1 VDPAGRWPRHGSY
14 AAGMPLTLV
23 CLGDSFTE
31 GMSDELRPDGH
42 HRGWADRTAEA
53 LARREAARGGTVAY
67 ANLAVRGKLLD
78 QVTAEQVPQVRG
90 LSPDI
95 TTFHAGPNDVLRRG
109 TDLDDL
115 FRRYDVAVARVAASS
130 GQVVLFTSIG
140 RAGGTGRVAQL
151 LADRFARFNDNVRA
165 TAERRG
171 ALVVDVGGADA
182 LTDRRL
188 WHVDRLHLN
197 PEGHARVA
205 AAVLETL
212 GVDDPH
218 LLGGPVGWWREPLP
232 AAGPVA
238 RRDAVAADAVW
249 VKDHLVPWV
258 GRRLRGTSSGDGRA
272 AKDAVP
278 RVLGQD

>member
-1 VDPAGRWPRHGSY
+1 MALR
-14 AAGMPLTLV
+14 LV

-42 HRGWADRTAEA
+42 HRGWADRAAEA
-53 LARREAARGGTVAY
+53 LARREAARGSTVEY

-78 QVTAEQVPQVRG
+78 QVMAEQLPQLRV
-90 LSPDI
+90 LEPDVA
-95 TTFHAGPNDVLRRG
+95 TFHAGPNDVLRRG
-109 TDLDDL
+109 TDLADL
-115 FRRYDVAVARVAASS
+115 FRRYDVAVARAAASS
-130 GQVVLFTSIG
+130 RQVVLFTSIG

-165 TAERRG
+165 TAARRG
-171 ALVVDVGGADA
+171 ALVVDVGSVEA

-188 WHVDRLHLN
+188 WHIDRLHLN
-197 PEGHARVA
+197 ADGHRRVA

-212 GVDDPH
+212 GVDDPA
-218 LLGGPVGWWREPLP
+218 LLGGPEGWWREPLP
-232 AAGPVA
+232 PAGPVV
-238 RRDAVAADAVW
+238 RRDALAADAVW

-278 RVLGQD
+278 RPLGQD